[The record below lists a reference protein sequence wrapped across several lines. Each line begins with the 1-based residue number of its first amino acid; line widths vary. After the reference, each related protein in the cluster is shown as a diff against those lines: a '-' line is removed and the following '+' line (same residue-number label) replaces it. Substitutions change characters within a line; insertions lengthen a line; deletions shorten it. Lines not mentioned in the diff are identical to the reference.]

1 MKVSA
6 QEIEQRQMLLE
17 IEVEEER
24 VQRALDQAYQRIV
37 NRINVPGFRRGRA
50 PRPLVERMVGR
61 EALLEDAVE
70 HLVPQ
75 VFQDALKDQQITPGG
90 QPSYQVTSTEP
101 FQFKATVPLQPSV
114 DLGDYRSIEI
124 PLEPVIVEESEVE
137 AVIENL
143 RESNAAWVPVER
155 AAQVGDRVG
164 LDVKA
169 IRGEKTLFDNQDVEF
184 VANPDGPEPA
194 PGFSE
199 QLVGLEAGQ
208 ERRFSLPSG
217 EGAEGEAAEPSDFVV
232 KLHWVKEKQLP
243 ELDDEF
249 ARSVSDKE
257 TVEQLRE
264 GIRAQIQ
271 QHKEQQ
277 ARQRQREAIV
287 QAAVDQ
293 ARVEAPPQAVERQAN
308 QLLQNMAVGLDKQ
321 GISIEQYLQFSGKD
335 ESTFRSELLAE
346 ADRSLKR
353 SLVLGA
359 IAEAEDIAI
368 TDDEVRAE
376 IELASRGASDPER
389 TAREALRRPE
399 TRTRIESV
407 LRTSKAAQRL
417 VEIAGGK
424 PAEPATA
431 EPAQAA
437 RPEPAEAPNT
447 SGETNG

>member
-1 MKVSA
+1 VKVSA
-6 QEIEQRQMLLE
+6 QEIEQRQMVLE

-24 VQRALDQAYQRIV
+24 VQRALDQAYKRIV

-75 VFQDALKDQQITPGG
+75 AFQDALNDRQITPGG

-101 FQFKATVPLQPSV
+101 LQFKATVPLQPSV
-114 DLGDYRSIEI
+114 ELGDYRSIEI
-124 PLEPVIVEESEVE
+124 PLEPVVVDESEVQ

-143 RESNAAWVPVER
+143 RESNATWVPVER

-169 IRGEKTLFDNQDVEF
+169 TRGEKTLLDNQDVEF
-184 VANPDGPEPA
+184 VINPEGPEPA

-199 QLVGLEAGQ
+199 QLAGLEAEQ
-208 ERRFSLPSG
+208 ERRFSLPLG
-217 EGAEGEAAEPSDFVV
+217 EGSEGEAAQPAEFVV

-249 ARSVSDKE
+249 ARSVAEKG
-257 TVEQLRE
+257 TVDQLRE
-264 GIRAQIQ
+264 GIREQIQ
-271 QHKEQQ
+271 QHKDQQ
-277 ARQRQREAIV
+277 ARQRQREATI

-293 ARVEAPPQAVERQAN
+293 ARVDVPPQAVERQAN

-321 GISIEQYLQFSGKD
+321 GISIEQYLQLTGKD
-335 ESTFRSELLAE
+335 ESTFRSELMAE

-353 SLVLGA
+353 SLVLSA
-359 IAEAEDIAI
+359 IAEAEHLEVSE
-368 TDDEVRAE
+368 DEVRQE
-376 IELASRGASDPER
+376 VELASRGANDPAR
-389 TAREALRRPE
+389 TAREALRRSE
-399 TRTRIESV
+399 TRARIESV
-407 LRTSKAAQRL
+407 LLASKAVERL
-417 VEIAGGK
+417 VEIAGGRQ
-424 PAEPATA
+424 AEPAREA
-431 EPAQAA
+431 G
-437 RPEPAEAPNT
+437 PEPTEGPNT
-447 SGETNG
+447 SGETNV